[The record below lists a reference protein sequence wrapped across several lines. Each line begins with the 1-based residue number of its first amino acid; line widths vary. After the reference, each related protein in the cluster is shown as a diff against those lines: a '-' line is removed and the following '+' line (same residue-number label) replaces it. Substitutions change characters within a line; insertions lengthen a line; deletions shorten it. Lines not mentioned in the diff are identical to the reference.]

1 MLVRVF
7 KKLGSA
13 KNREDLITK
22 KAKLN
27 KMGIVRYMAKEV
39 AKEIGNKSRE
49 FYEFVLP
56 PVDMYIEG
64 DILVVVIDLPGF
76 EKKDVKLTLH
86 RNVLSVSAEKHELQK
101 ENTVCRQRPNII
113 DKKIL
118 LPARTRDEDVNS
130 AKFVQGVL
138 TVKIPIVPRGKK
150 ISIE

>member
-1 MLVRVF
+1 MF

-27 KMGIVRYMAKEV
+27 KMGIMRYMAKEV

-64 DILVVVIDLPGF
+64 DTLIVVIDLPGF
-76 EKKDVKLTLH
+76 EKKDVRLTLH
-86 RNVLSVSAEKHELQK
+86 RNILSVSAEKHELQK
-101 ENTVCRQRPNII
+101 ERTVCKQRPNII

-118 LPARTRDEDVNS
+118 LPVRTRDEDVNS
-130 AKFVQGVL
+130 AKLVQGVL
-138 TVKIPIVPRGKK
+138 TVKIPIVPRGKQ